1 MIAQQKPR
9 SLWAIQALVAGH
21 GDERRVQ
28 FVHPHRQDP
37 GGLGRVQHK
46 GHARFGAQGGH
57 LSHRL
62 HAAEHIGHMVA
73 DHHVHALCKRC
84 FQLFYHSFRL
94 KRQRVQD
101 GQCYVRDGVE
111 RPGHGVVLV
120 AGDHHAAARLHQCVN
135 GDIQSVGGV
144 AGKDHIGF
152 VLHAEQLRRSRPAG
166 IVRFLRQLGSLMA
179 APPRRGHG
187 IDRTRHGAADRTRL
201 FQRSGSG
208 IEIDHTATSLY
219 PAPLCRRTRSGI
231 MCACCK
237 RCCTTS

>member
-1 MIAQQKPR
+1 M
-9 SLWAIQALVAGH
+9 
-21 GDERRVQ
+21 
-28 FVHPHRQDP
+28 
-37 GGLGRVQHK
+37 
-46 GHARFGAQGGH
+46 
-57 LSHRL
+57 
-62 HAAEHIGHMVA
+62 
-73 DHHVHALCKRC
+73 
-84 FQLFYHSFRL
+84 
-94 KRQRVQD
+94 
-101 GQCYVRDGVE
+101 E

-219 PAPLCRRTRSGI
+219 PAPAVPEDALRHHVRLLQALLHHIIVRIIHTHRIGAALPGKLHRTRWTLAWMPPLFSTRAARW
-231 MCACCK
+231 ACVADRTAK
-237 RCCTTS
+237 R